1 MKKSAPGPASGTQLE
16 GGALGTSGIVF
27 FVVAAAA
34 PLLVM
39 AGVAPLA
46 LNVAGIGAPGGYIL
60 AGLALGV
67 FAIGFTAMSKYIH
80 NAGAFY
86 SYISIGLGPRWGL
99 AAAVLALVS
108 YNALE
113 IGIFGALGYFTQ
125 STMADLVGLN
135 LPWGLWSLIGVGL
148 VWFLGS
154 RSVHVG
160 ARFLI
165 LLLTAETGILVLLAA
180 AVLLRGGAEGL
191 GVESFAPAHVFSP
204 GLGGVLTLAFAA
216 FIGFEA
222 TALYRE
228 EAKNPS
234 RTIPRATYLAVA
246 FLGLFYAFMV
256 WIIIQA
262 YGPDQALGLAAS
274 DPAAM
279 YFDAIENYVGGWA
292 STLMELLIITSIL
305 ASLLAF
311 HNAITRYAFALSR
324 EHVLPRVLGTLHPVY
339 KSPYVASAVQ
349 SLLAMVVIVGFALAG
364 ADPYLQLLLWVNS
377 PGVVGIVVL
386 QAMAA
391 AAVLAFFWR
400 DRRGHSVWRVR
411 GAPAAALAM
420 LTYATRLIV
429 AKMDLLTAAGP
440 AVNTVLVA
448 VTPVSLAIG
457 LALGARLARRHP
469 DLYARLGT
477 TDVDAEPSVP
487 PGEVSTSP
495 IPRGKAT

>member
-1 MKKSAPGPASGTQLE
+1 MKKTAPEPALKLE
-16 GGALGTSGIVF
+16 GGVLGTAGIVF

-46 LNVAGIGAPGGYIL
+46 LNIAGIGAPGGYIL

-86 SYISIGLGPRWGL
+86 AYISVGLGPRWGL

-113 IGIFGALGYFTQ
+113 IGIFGALGYFAQ
-125 STMADLVGLN
+125 STMADLVGLD
-135 LPWGLWSLIGVGL
+135 LPWGVWSLIGVAL

-154 RSVHVG
+154 RSVHLG

-180 AVLLRGGAEGL
+180 AVLFQGGAVGIDL
-191 GVESFAPAHVFSP
+191 DSFAPSNVFSP

-228 EAKNPS
+228 EAKDPA
-234 RTIPRATYLAVA
+234 RTVPRATYIAVA

-262 YGPDQALGLAAS
+262 YGPDQALELAAN
-274 DPAAM
+274 DPAGM
-279 YFDAIENYVGGWA
+279 YFNAIEHYVGGWA

-311 HNAITRYAFALSR
+311 HNAITRYVFALSR
-324 EHVLPRVLGTLHPVY
+324 ERVLPQFLGKLHPVY

-349 SLLAMVVIVGFALAG
+349 SLLAMVVIVVFVVVG
-364 ADPYLQLLLWVNS
+364 ADPYLELLLWVNS
-377 PGVVGIVVL
+377 PGIVGIVVL
-386 QAMAA
+386 QVMAA
-391 AAVLAFFWR
+391 AAVIAFFWN
-400 DRRGHSVWRVR
+400 DRRGHSAWRVLV
-411 GAPAAALAM
+411 APVSALLM
-420 LTYATRLIV
+420 LTYATYLIV
-429 AKMDLLTAAGP
+429 DQMELITAAGT
-440 AVNTVLVA
+440 AVNVVLVA
-448 VTPVSLAIG
+448 VTPVSLAVG
-457 LALGARLARRHP
+457 WLLGIRLSRRDP
-469 DLYARLGT
+469 AQLSRLGT
-477 TDVDAEPSVP
+477 TDVDAEPSTESDGVSNS
-487 PGEVSTSP
+487 STSP
-495 IPRGKAT
+495 GPVT

>member
-1 MKKSAPGPASGTQLE
+1 MKKSAPGTASGTQLE

-46 LNVAGIGAPGGYIL
+46 LDVSGIGAPGGYIL
-60 AGLALGV
+60 AGLALGI
-67 FAIGFTAMSKYIH
+67 FAVGFTAMSKYIH

-113 IGIFGALGYFTQ
+113 IGIFGALGYFAQ
-125 STMADLVGLN
+125 STAADLIGLD
-135 LPWGLWSLIGVGL
+135 LPWGVWSLIGVVL
-148 VWFLGS
+148 IWILGS

-165 LLLTAETGILVLLAA
+165 LLLTAETGILVLLAV

-191 GVESFAPAHVFSP
+191 GVESFAPSHVFSP

-228 EAKNPS
+228 EAKDPS
-234 RTIPRATYLAVA
+234 RTIPRATYTAVA

-262 YGPDQALGLAAS
+262 YGPDHALALSAS
-274 DPAAM
+274 DPAGM
-279 YFDAIENYVGGWA
+279 YFGAIENYVGGWA
-292 STLMELLIITSIL
+292 STLMELLIVTSIL

-324 EHVLPRVLGTLHPVY
+324 EHILPQVLGKLHPVY

-349 SLLAMVVIVGFALAG
+349 SVLAMVVIVVFAIAG

-400 DRRGHSVWRVR
+400 DRRGHSVWRVVV
-411 GAPAAALAM
+411 APAAALAM
-420 LTYATRLIV
+420 LIYATWLIV
-429 AKMDLLTAAGP
+429 TQMDLLTAAGP
-440 AVNTVLVA
+440 AVNAVLVA

-457 LALGARLARRHP
+457 FTFGTRLARRDP
-469 DLYARLGT
+469 ARFARLGT
-477 TDVDAEPSVP
+477 TDVDAEPSLSP
-487 PGEVSTSP
+487 EEVSNGP
-495 IPRGKAT
+495 IPPGKAT

>member
-154 RSVHVG
+154 RSV
-160 ARFLI
+160 A
-165 LLLTAETGILVLLAA
+165 
-180 AVLLRGGAEGL
+180 
-191 GVESFAPAHVFSP
+191 
-204 GLGGVLTLAFAA
+204 
-216 FIGFEA
+216 IGPC
-222 TALYRE
+222 RR
-228 EAKNPS
+228 PV
-234 RTIPRATYLAVA
+234 P
-246 FLGLFYAFMV
+246 
-256 WIIIQA
+256 
-262 YGPDQALGLAAS
+262 
-274 DPAAM
+274 DPAA
-279 YFDAIENYVGGWA
+279 
-292 STLMELLIITSIL
+292 L
-305 ASLLAF
+305 
-311 HNAITRYAFALSR
+311 R
-324 EHVLPRVLGTLHPVY
+324 
-339 KSPYVASAVQ
+339 
-349 SLLAMVVIVGFALAG
+349 
-364 ADPYLQLLLWVNS
+364 
-377 PGVVGIVVL
+377 
-386 QAMAA
+386 
-391 AAVLAFFWR
+391 
-400 DRRGHSVWRVR
+400 
-411 GAPAAALAM
+411 
-420 LTYATRLIV
+420 
-429 AKMDLLTAAGP
+429 
-440 AVNTVLVA
+440 
-448 VTPVSLAIG
+448 
-457 LALGARLARRHP
+457 
-469 DLYARLGT
+469 
-477 TDVDAEPSVP
+477 
-487 PGEVSTSP
+487 
-495 IPRGKAT
+495 